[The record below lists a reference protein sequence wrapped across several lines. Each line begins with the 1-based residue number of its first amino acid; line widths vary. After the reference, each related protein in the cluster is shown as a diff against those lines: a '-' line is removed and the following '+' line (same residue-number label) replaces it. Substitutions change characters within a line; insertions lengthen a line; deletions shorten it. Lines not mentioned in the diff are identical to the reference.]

1 MERLLHHVAKYAD
14 IDTRRALGVYG
25 SVVIPPL
32 RLQPPTLWRY
42 WPAQKKAIFF
52 RADPKNYEFEVHE
65 GLIFDGE
72 HWTYDE
78 EHSMVRAMWKN
89 KRGQYVFT
97 ENGLQPLGIRFSF
110 AENPLFISDELPVP

>member
-1 MERLLHHVAKYAD
+1 MNSLCDRVAKYAD

-25 SVVIPPL
+25 SVVLPPL

-52 RADPKNYEFEVHE
+52 CADPKNYEFEVHE

-72 HWTYDE
+72 HWSYE
-78 EHSMVRAMWKN
+78 EHSMVRATWKN
-89 KRGQYVFT
+89 NRGQYVFT
-97 ENGLQPLGIRFSF
+97 ENGPRPLGIRFSF
-110 AENPLFISDELPVP
+110 GENPRFISE

>member
-1 MERLLHHVAKYAD
+1 MNSLCDRVAKYAD

-52 RADPKNYEFEVHE
+52 CADPKNYEFEVHE

-97 ENGLQPLGIRFSF
+97 ENGPQPLGIRFSF
-110 AENPLFISDELPVP
+110 GENPRFISE